1 MARIVNGGRV
11 TIHNVQRE
19 TNLNSTSDQTS
30 TLTRAVNLDQ
40 AYLITMSGDTT
51 KANSSYASGNRT
63 PFTLTNSTTVTRYT
77 GSPYG
82 GGSGP
87 VTAENTFEVLEYFT

>member
-19 TNLNSTSDQTS
+19 TNTNDTSDATT
-30 TLTRAVNLDQ
+30 TLSRAVNLDQ

-51 KANSSYASGNRT
+51 KIDSSKASGNRT
-63 PFTLTNSTTVTRYT
+63 PMTLTNATTVTRYR
-77 GSPYG
+77 GSPSS
-82 GGSGP
+82 GSSG
-87 VTAENTFEVLEYFT
+87 VSAENTFEVVEYFT

>member
-19 TNLNSTSDQTS
+19 TNTNTTSDTTS
-30 TLTRAVNLDQ
+30 TLSRAVNLDQ

-51 KANSSYASGNRT
+51 KIDSNQASGNRT
-63 PFTLTNSTTVTRYT
+63 PFTLTNATTVTRYR
-77 GSPYG
+77 GSPSS
-82 GGSGP
+82 GSSG
-87 VTAENTFEVLEYFT
+87 VSAENTFEVVEYFT